1 MDKIIDKIR
10 KLMALAGSPN
20 EHEALLAMEK
30 AQSLIAEHKIEMH
43 RVMESEGPS
52 TNNDPGA
59 KIDQVILTAT
69 RGARRLVWWRW
80 VVIDALCKSLN
91 CKPTFDQGK
100 GFKALGRLNDLVMLD
115 ELLTWICSQVERL
128 AKESGF
134 SGKDGQD
141 SFKKGCARTIAERLT
156 ANLKQLENKHEQY
169 GALMVIEN
177 QLVEAEFAK
186 RYPKITLYKGGKGDI
201 SSGYAYKSGK
211 EAGHRVSLTASKKL
225 THG

>member
-30 AQSLIAEHKIEMH
+30 AQSLIAEHKIAMH
-43 RVMESEGPS
+43 EVMKEQGPTS
-52 TNNDPGA
+52 NDPGA
-59 KIDQVILTAT
+59 KIDQVVLTVT
-69 RGARRLVWWRW
+69 RGAKRLIWWRW
-80 VVIDALCKSLN
+80 IIIDALCKSLN
-91 CKPTFDQGK
+91 CKPTIHKGI

-115 ELLTWICSQVERL
+115 EMLTWICVQVERL
-128 AKESGF
+128 AKESGY

-156 ANLKQLENKHEQY
+156 ANLKQIETTNEQY

-177 QLVEAEFAK
+177 ALVEAEFVK
-186 RYPKITLYKGGKGDI
+186 RYPKMTTYKGGKGGV
-201 SSGYAYKSGK
+201 SSGRAYKSGK
-211 EAGHRVSLTASKKL
+211 IAGNNVSLTAGKKL

>member
-30 AQSLIAEHKIEMH
+30 AQSLIAEHKIAMH
-43 RVMESEGPS
+43 EVMKEQGP
-52 TNNDPGA
+52 TINDPGA
-59 KIDQVILTAT
+59 KIDQVVLTVT
-69 RGARRLVWWRW
+69 RGAKRLIWWRW
-80 VVIDALCKSLN
+80 IVIDALCKSLN
-91 CKPTFDQGK
+91 CKPTIHKGI

-115 ELLTWICSQVERL
+115 EMLTWICVQVERL

-134 SGKDGQD
+134 AGKDGQD

-156 ANLKQLENKHEQY
+156 ANLKQLETTNEQY

-177 QLVEAEFAK
+177 ALVEAEFVK
-186 RYPKITLYKGGKGDI
+186 RYPKIKDYKSGGGGV
-201 SSGYAYKSGK
+201 SRGVAYKSGK
-211 EAGHRVSLTASKKL
+211 IAGNNVSLTAGKKL

>member
-30 AQSLIAEHKIEMH
+30 AQALIAEHKIEMH
-43 RVMESEGPS
+43 RVMEAQGPS
-52 TNNDPGA
+52 ASNDPGA
-59 KIDQVILTAT
+59 KIDSVVLTVT

-80 VVIDALCKSLN
+80 IVIDALCKSLN
-91 CKPTFDQGK
+91 CKPTFHQGT

-115 ELLTWICSQVERL
+115 ELLTWISSQIERL

-134 SGKDGQD
+134 TGKDGQD
-141 SFKKGCARTIAERLT
+141 SFKKGCARTVAERLT
-156 ANLKQLENKHEQY
+156 ANLKKLETTHEQY

-177 QLVEAEFAK
+177 ALVEAAFKE
-186 RYPKITLYKGGKGDI
+186 RYPNLRTYNSGGGGI
-201 SSGYAYKSGK
+201 SRGSAYHSGK
-211 EAGHRVSLTASKKL
+211 AAGHKVSLTNSKKL
-225 THG
+225 N

>member
-30 AQSLIAEHKIEMH
+30 AQQLIAEHKIAMH
-43 RVMESEGPS
+43 EVLKEQG

-59 KIDQVILTAT
+59 KIDQVVLTVT
-69 RGARRLVWWRW
+69 RGAKRMIWWRW
-80 VVIDALCKSLN
+80 VVIDALCTSLN
-91 CKPTFDQGK
+91 CKPTIHQGI

-115 ELLTWICSQVERL
+115 EMLTWICVQVERL
-128 AKESGF
+128 AKESGY
-134 SGKDGQD
+134 SGKNGQD

-156 ANLKQLENKHEQY
+156 ANLKKLETTHEQY

-177 QLVEAEFAK
+177 ALVEAEFAK
-186 RYPKITLYKGGKGDI
+186 RYPKTTIYKGGNSGI
-201 SSGYAYKSGK
+201 SSSSAYRSGK
-211 EAGHRVSLTASKKL
+211 AAGHNVSLTAGKKL

>member
-30 AQSLIAEHKIEMH
+30 AQTLIAEHKIEMH
-43 RVMESEGPS
+43 RVMEEQGPS
-52 TNNDPGA
+52 TSNDPGA
-59 KIDQVILTAT
+59 KIDQVILTVT
-69 RGARRLVWWRW
+69 RGAKRLIWWRW
-80 VVIDALCKSLN
+80 IIIDALCKSLN
-91 CKPTFDQGK
+91 CKPTIHKGI

-141 SFKKGCARTIAERLT
+141 SFKKGCARTVAERLT
-156 ANLKQLENKHEQY
+156 ANLKQLEAKNEQY

-177 QLVEAEFAK
+177 QVVEAAFREL
-186 RYPKITLYKGGKGDI
+186 YPKITLYKGGKGNI
-201 SSGYAYKSGK
+201 SSGHAYKSGK
-211 EAGHRVSLTASKKL
+211 EAGHSVSLTASKKL